1 MPTASVAPPVAPLWP
16 KEVCRR
22 LRSLLKTGP
31 FHRLRQGEGRHACLR
46 PHDDTTSLCMQ
57 ALDALVAALGISQGV
72 SREDLHAALA
82 PLQTAAD
89 LQAGSPPDPER
100 HGEVA
105 ELIIGL
111 LLNDGARRQAYR
123 EDYLDFSCSPPTPR
137 ALHFRLATEQETP
150 DGRIVI
156 HVEPDGVNLFLR
168 SLDIELEDA
177 QAATEAALRAQLQR
191 GRFDLALQ
199 SAREAHIRSVQ
210 YDDKIRALLRKT
222 QRDVGNV
229 DWRREVPRLL
239 KEALAHLESRLRT
252 EGEIQK
258 EIHACLIGLGEDG
271 AGPEEEEGEGEEG
284 EAQTGLEALRQI
296 HEMIDRCCQ
305 RHLRLHRPLL
315 SAHQVFLDEQARQ
328 RFAPL
333 PLRRLCAPERELL
346 KPLLLAQRKEA
357 AACADAFAA
366 AATPPRP
373 PLLLDLGRL
382 WDTLLQKRRQ
392 APQRGAQVLSP
403 DDLTPLHQEPPLF
416 DDEVRAAV
424 DACLLSLPGPTRLS
438 DLLPACPDGPSA
450 RLLTLRCLHHFA
462 PDTRALPLQVEKAG
476 EDLRLPG
483 GGFCGDDLIIRL
495 LIRRAPAVA
504 RHEPPPDPRRD
515 PKKDA
520 AHAG

>member
-1 MPTASVAPPVAPLWP
+1 MYPAQADPPAPPLWP
-16 KEVCRR
+16 QEVCRR

-46 PHDDTTSLCMQ
+46 PHDDTTALCMQ

-72 SREDLHAALA
+72 SREDLHAALS

-89 LQAGSPPDPER
+89 LQADVPPDPAR
-100 HGEVA
+100 HHEVA
-105 ELIIGL
+105 ELILGL

-123 EDYLDFSCSPPTPR
+123 EEYLDFSCSPPTPR

-210 YDDKIRALLRKT
+210 YDEKIRALLRKT

-239 KEALAHLESRLRT
+239 KEALAHLETRLRT

-258 EIHACLIGLGEDG
+258 EIHACLLGLGEDDASP
-271 AGPEEEEGEGEEG
+271 AGGPGEDLS
-284 EAQTGLEALRQI
+284 ALEALQKVRD
-296 HEMIDRCCQ
+296 MIERCCQ

-346 KPLLLAQRKEA
+346 KPLLLQQRQDA
-357 AACADAFAA
+357 AACTDAFAA

-392 APQRGAQVLSP
+392 APQRGAQVVSAE
-403 DDLTPLHQEPPLF
+403 DLTPLRQEPPLF

-424 DACLLSLPGPTRLS
+424 DAQLLSLPAPARLS
-438 DLLPACPDGPSA
+438 ELLPACPDLPSA

-462 PDTRALPLQVEKAG
+462 PDTRALPLQVDKAG
-476 EDLRLPG
+476 EDLPG
-483 GGFCGDDLIIRL
+483 GDFCGDDLIIQL
-495 LIRRAPAVA
+495 AAEDVA
-504 RHEPPPDPRRD
+504 RHEAPIPGPGPGRD
-515 PKKDA
+515 S
-520 AHAG
+520 AHAS